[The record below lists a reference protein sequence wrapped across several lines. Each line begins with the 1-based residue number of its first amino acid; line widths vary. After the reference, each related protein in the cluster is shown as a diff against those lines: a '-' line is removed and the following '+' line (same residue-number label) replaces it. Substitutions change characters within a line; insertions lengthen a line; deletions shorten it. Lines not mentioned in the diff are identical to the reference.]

1 MSKPNSSASRALAS
15 PFSRSRTSRAA
26 APRIS
31 GSPHSRTS
39 TGTTSSSRRLCLP
52 VSTRRQRY
60 PRTRSSFRLR
70 LLAASSHHQP
80 VMRDLPSGTV
90 TFLFTDVE
98 GSTRLLADRGDAYAG
113 LLVEHRSIL
122 RAVLTRRRGV
132 EVDTQGDA
140 FFFAFAKASNA
151 VAAAREAQEALAS
164 GPDPR
169 PHWSSH

>member
-1 MSKPNSSASRALAS
+1 MSKPNSSASRAWAS
-15 PFSRSRTSRAA
+15 PFSRSPTSRAA

-39 TGTTSSSRRLCLP
+39 AGTTSNSRRLCLP
-52 VSTRRQRY
+52 VSTRRQRD

-70 LLAASSHHQP
+70 LLAASSHHQA

-113 LLVEHRSIL
+113 LLAEHRSIL

-140 FFFAFAKASNA
+140 LLLRVRQGIGRRGRGPGSSGSPRF
-151 VAAAREAQEALAS
+151 

-169 PHWSSH
+169 PHW